1 MLALFVDK
9 SKPGHEK
16 FANRIAYSVSYA
28 QNKEGLFSIFFFFV
42 HSQWYAGQAETL
54 RIVMPKNHNLLMQL
68 ILFNYSTN
76 SGIYKCIRLCNNYKS
91 KRLN

>member
-28 QNKEGLFSIFFFFV
+28 QNKEGLFSIFFFFCPFP
-42 HSQWYAGQAETL
+42 
-54 RIVMPKNHNLLMQL
+54 M
-68 ILFNYSTN
+68 
-76 SGIYKCIRLCNNYKS
+76 
-91 KRLN
+91 